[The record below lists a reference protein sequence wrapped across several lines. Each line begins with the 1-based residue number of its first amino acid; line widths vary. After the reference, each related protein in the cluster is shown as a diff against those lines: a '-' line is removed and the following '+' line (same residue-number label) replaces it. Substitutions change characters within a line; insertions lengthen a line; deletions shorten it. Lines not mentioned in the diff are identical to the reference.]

1 MDFTFTEEQVMLR
14 DMVKKFTEKEIKPI
28 AAEIDDKGSI
38 PRELINKMAELGFL
52 GIAFPEE
59 YGGSGFGEMGYC
71 IMQAEISRGC
81 SSTATFIGAHHSI
94 GSTGIYLFGTEE
106 QKQKYLV
113 PLAKGEKIG
122 AFALTEPE
130 AGSDAVRIR
139 TIAKEVGDHYIL
151 NGRKI
156 WITNGSLADI
166 ITVLARVQIEGKS
179 YGVGAFI
186 IETEW
191 DGFSVG
197 KIENKMG
204 IKGSETAEL
213 IFEDMKIPKENVL
226 GRTGRGILHS
236 MDILD
241 VGRLGLG
248 AATLGTAKECIDLSV
263 RFAKERVQ
271 FGQRI
276 ANFEA
281 IQWMLSEMATDVYAM
296 ENMVYRTAWLCDQ
309 GKKFSREAAIVKLF
323 CSEALDRVVD
333 KALQIHGGMG
343 YMHEYPIERMYRDS
357 RINRIFEGT
366 NEIQKLV
373 IARDVLKRN
382 GY

>member
-28 AAEIDDKGSI
+28 AAEIDDKGKI
-38 PRELINKMAELGFL
+38 PRELIDKMAELGFL
-52 GIAFPEE
+52 GIAFPEK

-71 IMQAEISRGC
+71 IMQDEISRGC
-81 SSTATFIGAHHSI
+81 ASTATFIGAHHSI

-166 ITVLARVQIEGKS
+166 ITVLARVEIEGKN

-191 DGFSVG
+191 DGFKAVSY
-197 KIENKMG
+197 
-204 IKGSETAEL
+204 THL
-213 IFEDMKIPKENVL
+213 
-226 GRTGRGILHS
+226 
-236 MDILD
+236 
-241 VGRLGLG
+241 
-248 AATLGTAKECIDLSV
+248 TL
-263 RFAKERVQ
+263 
-271 FGQRI
+271 
-276 ANFEA
+276 
-281 IQWMLSEMATDVYAM
+281 
-296 ENMVYRTAWLCDQ
+296 
-309 GKKFSREAAIVKLF
+309 
-323 CSEALDRVVD
+323 
-333 KALQIHGGMG
+333 
-343 YMHEYPIERMYRDS
+343 P
-357 RINRIFEGT
+357 T
-366 NEIQKLV
+366 N
-373 IARDVLKRN
+373 
-382 GY
+382 

>member
-14 DMVKKFTEKEIKPI
+14 DTVKKFTEKEIKPL
-28 AAEIDDKGSI
+28 AAEIDEKSRI
-38 PRELINKMAELGFL
+38 PRELIDKMAELGFL
-52 GIAFPEE
+52 GIAFPEK

-71 IMQAEISRGC
+71 IMQDEISRGC

-113 PLAKGEKIG
+113 PLARGEKIG

-139 TIAKEVGDHYIL
+139 SIAKDAGDHYIL

-166 ITVLARVQIEGKS
+166 ITVLARVEIEGKS

-186 IETEW
+186 LETEW
-191 DGFSVG
+191 DGFKVG

-213 IFEDMKIPKENVL
+213 IFEDIKVPKENVL

-248 AATLGTAKECIDLSV
+248 AATLGVAKECIDLSV
-263 RFAKERVQ
+263 KFAKERVQ

-281 IQWMLSEMATDVYAM
+281 IQWMISEMATDVYAM

-309 GKKFSREAAIVKLF
+309 GKKFSRESAMVKLF
-323 CSEALDRVVD
+323 CSEALDRIVD

-373 IARDVLKRN
+373 ISRDVLKKN

>member
-28 AAEIDDKGSI
+28 AAEIDEKGRI
-38 PRELINKMAELGFL
+38 PRELIDKMAELGFL

-71 IMQAEISRGC
+71 IMQDEISRGC
-81 SSTATFIGAHHSI
+81 ASTATFVGAHQSI
-94 GSTGIYLFGTEE
+94 GSTGIYMFGTEE

-130 AGSDAVRIR
+130 AGSDAVRIM
-139 TIAKEVGDHYIL
+139 TNAKDEGDHYL
-151 NGRKI
+151 MNGRKI
-156 WITNGSLADI
+156 WITNGSFADI
-166 ITVLARVQIEGKS
+166 ITVLARVEVDGKHQ
-179 YGVGAFI
+179 GVTAFI
-186 IETEW
+186 VESNW
-191 DGFSVG
+191 DGFKVG

-213 IFEDMKIPKENVL
+213 IFEDVKVPKENVL
-226 GRTGRGILHS
+226 GRMSRGILHA

-248 AATLGTAKECIDLSV
+248 AATLGAAKECIDLSV
-263 RFAKERVQ
+263 RFSKERVQ

-296 ENMVYRTAWLCDQ
+296 ENMVYKTAWLCDL
-309 GKKFSREAAIVKLF
+309 GKRFSREAAMVKLF
-323 CSEALDRVVD
+323 CSEALDRIVD
-333 KALQIHGGMG
+333 KAMQIHGGMG

-366 NEIQKLV
+366 NEVQKLV
-373 IARDVLKRN
+373 IARDVLKKN

>member
-14 DMVKKFTEKEIKPI
+14 DMVKKFTEKEIKPL
-28 AAEIDDKGSI
+28 AAEIDEKSKI
-38 PRELINKMAELGFL
+38 PRELIDKMAELGFL
-52 GIAFPEE
+52 GIAFPEK

-71 IMQAEISRGC
+71 IMQDEISRGC

-113 PLAKGEKIG
+113 PLASGEKIG

-139 TIAKEVGDHYIL
+139 SIAKDAGDHYIL

-166 ITVLARVQIEGKS
+166 ITVLARVEIEGKS

-191 DGFSVG
+191 DGFKVG

-213 IFEDMKIPKENVL
+213 IFEDIKVPKENVL

-248 AATLGTAKECIDLSV
+248 AATLGVAKECIDLSV
-263 RFAKERVQ
+263 KFAKERVQ

-281 IQWMLSEMATDVYAM
+281 IQWMLAEMATDVYAM

-309 GKKFSREAAIVKLF
+309 GKKFSRESAMVKLF
-323 CSEALDRVVD
+323 CSEALDRIVD